1 MRSSCSPE
9 GGLGGGWFG
18 NPSSCRLR
26 LGPTSGSWVSPETR
40 LYTRVRE
47 GRPCWAGRGWGGEAE
62 LHEDGDPHAPR
73 SAPLPAW
80 LTSPA
85 AFCALESQACC
96 CPLHVLT
103 PCLAGRSPSVP
114 AQTSAP
120 RRGPLR
126 HPPPP
131 SCRGRPRCQT
141 ASRRAS
147 RRSRLPSVSLRLCT
161 SSSETVRP
169 IARHARPVSL
179 CTAEPSAR
187 RTSPCS
193 TRNQR
198 LSPSSR
204 RHS

>member
-1 MRSSCSPE
+1 MGPATRRCGGCGAAVPPE

-40 LYTRVRE
+40 LYPRVRD
-47 GRPCWAGRGWGGEAE
+47 GRPCWAGRGSR
-62 LHEDGDPHAPR
+62 APR
-73 SAPLPAW
+73 RWRPTCPSSAPLAAW

-126 HPPPP
+126 HPPPRP
-131 SCRGRPRCQT
+131 AAAGRAVRQPRG
-141 ASRRAS
+141 
-147 RRSRLPSVSLRLCT
+147 
-161 SSSETVRP
+161 
-169 IARHARPVSL
+169 ARHAEAVCPL
-179 CTAEPSAR
+179 CPYACALLP
-187 RTSPCS
+187 
-193 TRNQR
+193 QK
-198 LSPSSR
+198 L
-204 RHS
+204 